1 MCVCV
6 VCVFVRLRTCA
17 WVQFKCDVT
26 DDCLLQ
32 DEPLQ
37 LRIFDYDVLS
47 SDDVIGTVCYAP
59 RPMPRLPVSSLSVA
73 LARSLSLSLSL
84 ALALSRSRSLSLS
97 LARSFAR
104 ARSLSFTLA
113 HPLAHLPHCLS
124 PARAHAHAHS
134 GALAA
139 RPRGTQTDAWTL
151 TVQVYVN

>member
-6 VCVFVRLRTCA
+6 VCAFVRLRTCA

-59 RPMPRLPVSSLSVA
+59 RPMSRLPVSSLSVA

-84 ALALSRSRSLSLS
+84 ALALSRSRSLALSRARALSLS
-97 LARSFAR
+97 HWRIRWRIFPIVFLRHAP
-104 ARSLSFTLA
+104 TLMLTA
-113 HPLAHLPHCLS
+113 VPLP
-124 PARAHAHAHS
+124 PAY
-134 GALAA
+134 
-139 RPRGTQTDAWTL
+139 AWTL